1 MKFAIETFKAGED
14 LFKCLQATLGTGGAL
29 DELSFSAER
38 WERVA
43 DLAAKAGLSPLL
55 FKGLPVAD
63 PSLGIPRDVISRW
76 FREYV
81 QSAAWNNNLYQHL
94 EQVLASFNREG
105 IPVILLKGIHLMD
118 TLYAERAMRTM
129 GDIDILVQPED
140 KKRAMQAMVELNYA
154 MHCSVEGVP
163 INHPLHLAFAH
174 STSNVSVEV
183 HFDVV
188 DPDGPIQLDM
198 PEYWER
204 SQPIEIN
211 GKSARVLAPDDMIV
225 YLCLH
230 LASHLLSCGLF
241 SPALRSLVD
250 IALLIRRQ
258 SDPINWERLL
268 QVVRHAHG
276 EKAFSIPLVLA
287 ETLLHV
293 PPPPVLAEHLRD
305 ALAIP
310 SADVEMLKQ
319 HLLISCLP
327 DAVDARLPSFVRS
340 SIMTSKRRRVSDFFR
355 RVIPSRAEM
364 DRRYGPRLHWH
375 SAFTQYFHHFHYLGR
390 LLTNPLSLVM
400 DRLRLAARFH
410 YRKDKRSHTKDGAF
424 RMDNRTLED
433 HFKQLASLR
442 DRVGP
447 CK

>member
-14 LFKCLQATLGTGGAL
+14 LFKCLQATLGTCGL
-29 DELSFSAER
+29 DELSFTPER

-63 PSLGIPRDVISRW
+63 PSLAIPREVTSRW
-76 FREYV
+76 FREYLA
-81 QSAAWNNNLYQHL
+81 SAAWNNKLYQHL

-129 GDIDILVQPED
+129 GDVDILVQPQD
-140 KKRAMQAMVELNYA
+140 KKRAMQAMLELSYA

-163 INHPLHLAFAH
+163 INHPLHLAFTH
-174 STSNVSVEV
+174 STSSISVEV
-183 HFDVV
+183 HFDVL
-188 DPDGPIQLDM
+188 DPEGPIPLDRTGL
-198 PEYWER
+198 WKR
-204 SQPIEIN
+204 SQLIDIHE
-211 GKSARVLAPDDMIV
+211 KSARILAPDDTIV

-230 LASHLLSCGLF
+230 LVNHLLSFGLG
-241 SPALRSLVD
+241 SPGLRSLYD

-268 QVVRHAHG
+268 QVLRHAHS
-276 EKAFSIPLVLA
+276 EKAFSIPIVLA
-287 ETLLHV
+287 EKLFHV

-310 SADVEMLKQ
+310 PADVEMLKQ

-327 DAVDARLPSFVRS
+327 DVVNARLPSFVRS

-364 DRRYGPRLHWH
+364 VLVFIGIRHSGSIASISIILEDCWPVRYLSPWTGY
-375 SAFTQYFHHFHYLGR
+375 ALGR
-390 LLTNPLSLVM
+390 VSGT
-400 DRLRLAARFH
+400 
-410 YRKDKRSHTKDGAF
+410 
-424 RMDNRTLED
+424 
-433 HFKQLASLR
+433 
-442 DRVGP
+442 
-447 CK
+447 

>member
-14 LFKCLQATLGTGGAL
+14 LFKCLQATLGTCGF

-43 DLAAKAGLSPLL
+43 DLAAKAHLSPLL

-63 PSLGIPRDVISRW
+63 TSLGIPREVISRW
-76 FREYV
+76 FREYLT
-81 QSAAWNNNLYQHL
+81 SKTRNDRLYQHL

-118 TLYAERAMRTM
+118 TLYPERAMRTV
-129 GDIDILVQPED
+129 GDIDILIPPED
-140 KKRAMQAMVELNYA
+140 KKAAMKVMAGLGYA
-154 MHCSVEGVP
+154 VHCSVEGVP
-163 INHPLHLAFAH
+163 VNHPLHLAFAH

-188 DPDGPIQLDM
+188 DPDGPIQLDRTGL
-198 PEYWER
+198 WER
-204 SQPIEIN
+204 SQPIDIHE
-211 GKSARVLAPDDMIV
+211 KSARILAPDDTIV

-230 LASHLLSCGLF
+230 LVNHLLSFGLG
-241 SPALRSLVD
+241 SPGLRSLYD

-268 QVVRHAHG
+268 QVLRQTHG
-276 EKAFSIPLVLA
+276 EKSFALPIVLA
-287 ETLLHV
+287 EKLLHV
-293 PPPPVLAEHLRD
+293 PPPPVLAERLRD

-310 SADVEMLKQ
+310 AADVEMLKQ

-327 DAVDARLPSFVRS
+327 DIVDARLPSFVRS
-340 SIMTSKRRRVSDFFR
+340 SIMTSKSRRVSDFFR
-355 RVIPSRAEM
+355 RVVPSRAEM
-364 DRRYGPRLHWH
+364 ERRYGPRSRWH
-375 SAFTQYFHHFHYLGR
+375 SACAQYFQHFHYLAR
-390 LLTNPLSLVM
+390 LLANPLSLAM
-400 DRLRLAARFH
+400 DRLRLGPRFRH
-410 YRKDKRSHTKDGAF
+410 LKDKRSHTKDGAF

-433 HFKQLASLR
+433 HFKQLAALGN
-442 DRVGP
+442 RVNPG
-447 CK
+447 K